1 MGEPAYDLELPSRH
15 ATDRMGATRLPFLLH
30 GDLARKRWA
39 DRDRWDLRAAP
50 ETEGDRTRPELL
62 ARAAL
67 QGRVLVTRD
76 PLFLDDQLFP
86 PVTCAGLIVVG
97 DGWDRRLDEFLVM
110 VVGLVGPIRALYH
123 GVKVHG
129 GPSLTVTITAPAGCA
144 RRVTRRFLPDQGGTP
159 TLSELQSTDG
169 RIYGFPG
176 YRRSA
181 ARARVLAS

>member
-1 MGEPAYDLELPSRH
+1 MGQDFDLEIPLRQT
-15 ATDRMGATRLPFLLH
+15 ADRMGAIRLPFLLH
-30 GDLARKRWA
+30 GELARKQWA
-39 DRDRWDLRAAP
+39 DRGAWDLRTVP
-50 ETEGDRTRPELL
+50 EPDAGRVRPELL

-67 QGRVLVTRD
+67 QERILVTRD
-76 PLFLDDQLFP
+76 PQFLDDKLFP

-110 VVGLVGPIRALYH
+110 IVGLVGPIRALYH

-129 GPSLTVTITAPAGCA
+129 GPSLTVTITAPAGRA
-144 RRVTRRFLPDQGGTP
+144 RRVTRRFLPDRSGTP